1 MKLFLYLFYSV
12 IATVVDSAL
21 VWMLVRNDLTGL
33 VAANTI
39 GVVAGLVV
47 HYALSLKS
55 VFRAEHGT
63 GSFLVYFATF
73 LGGLALANGL
83 IYWSYEYAFVA
94 LGENAR
100 LIASKGVSIVIPFFI
115 LYYVRKYLFARLQKK
130 REEEA

>member
-12 IATVVDSAL
+12 ISTVVDSAI
-21 VWMLVRNDLTGL
+21 VWILVRNDLIGL

-39 GVVAGLVV
+39 GVVAGFIV

-55 VFRAEHGT
+55 VFKTEHGT
-63 GSFLVYFATF
+63 GSFLVYFATV

-83 IYWSYEYAFVA
+83 IYWSYEYAFA
-94 LGENAR
+94 AAGEEMR

-115 LYYVRKYLFARLQKK
+115 MYYVRKYLFARLQRK